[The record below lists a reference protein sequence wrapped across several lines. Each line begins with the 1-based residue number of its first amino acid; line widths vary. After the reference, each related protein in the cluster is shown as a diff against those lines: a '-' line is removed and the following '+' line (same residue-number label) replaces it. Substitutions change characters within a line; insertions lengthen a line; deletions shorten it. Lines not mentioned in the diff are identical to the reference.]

1 MADKEFLLK
10 NKEAEQIYL
19 RKDEYNYIKYQEA
32 VLTVSSWDPAS
43 KTQTITCNGIL
54 ADVTKQLIIII
65 PNSSSF
71 DEYTNNA
78 IICKAQGENSLT
90 FYCDNIPTNNINI
103 YIIIQDLKGAQ
114 VKNE

>member
-10 NKEAEQIYL
+10 VKEAEQIYL
-19 RKDEYNYIKYQEA
+19 RKDEYDYTKYQEA
-32 VLTVSSWDPAS
+32 VLTASSWNPAS
-43 KTQTITCNGIL
+43 KMQTITCNGIL

-103 YIIIQDLKGAQ
+103 YIVIQDLKEAQ
-114 VKNE
+114 IKNE

>member
-10 NKEAEQIYL
+10 TKEAEQIYL
-19 RKDEYNYIKYQEA
+19 RKDEYDYIKYQEA
-32 VLTVSSWDPAS
+32 VLTASNWNSAS

-90 FYCDNIPTNNINI
+90 FYCANIPTNNINI
-103 YIIIQDLKGAQ
+103 YIVIQDLKGAQ